1 MRRFFFNVT
10 FADDEG
16 VTKSA
21 DSNSKATAINML
33 LNQFPLDRQE
43 KITAIEVY
51 AEKELKV

>member
-1 MRRFFFNVT
+1 MRRFFFNVM
-10 FADDEG
+10 FIDDED
-16 VTKSA
+16 VEKTA

-43 KITAIEVY
+43 QITAIEVY